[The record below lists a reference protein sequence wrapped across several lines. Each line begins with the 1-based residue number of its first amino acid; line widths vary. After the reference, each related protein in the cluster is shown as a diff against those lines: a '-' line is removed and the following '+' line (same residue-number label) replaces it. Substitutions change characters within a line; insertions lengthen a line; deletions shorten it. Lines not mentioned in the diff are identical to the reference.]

1 MLKMASGKEVEQ
13 AFSAGGVVYR
23 TDGGNLL
30 IALCGRT
37 KTGTWNLP
45 KGTPDNGETV
55 EQTAL
60 REVKEETGLQVEIEQ
75 SLGDIEYWFT
85 SSNGRVHKRVEFFL
99 MGERGGSIEDHDPEF
114 DVVEWFPAL
123 QAVRTLTFPT
133 EAEVVR
139 RAIDSIAGL
148 DDAKAGMAPDG

>member
-1 MLKMASGKEVEQ
+1 MASGKEVEQ

-45 KGTPDNGETV
+45 KGTPDDGETI

-60 REVKEETGLQVEIEQ
+60 REVKEETGLDVQLTGLVGLYSRAESPVVLAVYSAKVEGGELRAGHDAREVALFDPAHLPDLPFHDDVQILKDWRSGR
-75 SLGDIEYWFT
+75 SL
-85 SSNGRVHKRVEFFL
+85 
-99 MGERGGSIEDHDPEF
+99 ER
-114 DVVEWFPAL
+114 
-123 QAVRTLTFPT
+123 
-133 EAEVVR
+133 
-139 RAIDSIAGL
+139 
-148 DDAKAGMAPDG
+148 

>member
-1 MLKMASGKEVEQ
+1 
-13 AFSAGGVVYR
+13 
-23 TDGGNLL
+23 
-30 IALCGRT
+30 
-37 KTGTWNLP
+37 
-45 KGTPDNGETV
+45 
-55 EQTAL
+55 
-60 REVKEETGLQVEIEQ
+60 
-75 SLGDIEYWFT
+75 
-85 SSNGRVHKRVEFFL
+85 

-148 DDAKAGMAPDG
+148 DDAKAGDGA